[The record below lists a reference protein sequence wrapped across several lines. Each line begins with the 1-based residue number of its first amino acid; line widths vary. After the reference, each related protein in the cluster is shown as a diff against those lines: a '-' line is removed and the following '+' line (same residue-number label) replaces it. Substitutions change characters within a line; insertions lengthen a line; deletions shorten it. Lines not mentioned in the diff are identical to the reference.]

1 MDQAPDTA
9 SIRKKLETIAERDN
23 VPIIRAAERDLLLE
37 AAEPVMPGRILEIG
51 TAIGYSALLLAERFP
66 SSEIDTIEVDPERH
80 EIAVSAMKEAGM
92 EDRVHCHL
100 GDARVHCHLGD
111 AADILKTLSG
121 TYDFLYLDGPK
132 GQYLRELMEIEPKLS
147 PRAVIC
153 ADNVLFRGL
162 VRSSEPVAHRYRTLV
177 MRLREYISYV
187 EEKYNTVIYEEG
199 DGLAVSSPKD
209 IKR

>member
-1 MDQAPDTA
+1 M
-9 SIRKKLETIAERDN
+9 
-23 VPIIRAAERDLLLE
+23 
-37 AAEPVMPGRILEIG
+37 
-51 TAIGYSALLLAERFP
+51 
-66 SSEIDTIEVDPERH
+66 
-80 EIAVSAMKEAGM
+80 
-92 EDRVHCHL
+92 
-100 GDARVHCHLGD
+100 
-111 AADILKTLSG
+111 
-121 TYDFLYLDGPK
+121 
-132 GQYLRELMEIEPKLS
+132 
-147 PRAVIC
+147 IC